1 MEAIIIPI
9 ATSVGVSGLGAL
21 YTYFQSKKLKR
32 AETKISIGGEQL
44 IKILEEKDTQIKYV
58 YKLQNICTEF
68 RQVLCAIYNRQ
79 YQKQKTKF
87 KYNIKINFYYFDEPL
102 TIELYE
108 KLNKV
113 NPELWKKNFKEEF
126 KNTIKPWEWKDEFKI
141 INTSELIMI
150 LYSLSKIM
158 AWIEIKKKDD
168 KSIHAYASQK
178 GKIKFLLNKF
188 VNTLNLENDRKIN
201 IPILLQKE
209 IGQHMIKN
217 ESDDNLMHSLN
228 FLEFKD
234 FLYFNDLPLDD
245 REKIKEIK
253 KSNENSTINPSDV
266 LLKDINLVLF
276 DQKETGD
283 KNRIFNYGI
292 INDGEKKERIKNIES
307 ILNFNNLFYDGKPS
321 VIKQLEDIF
330 DKVDNLK
337 NFFLVDVDFYENYLA
352 DLRYNQNNN
361 CDSSSCN
368 SNNSSDL
375 NPDEL
380 KERSEERR

>member
-1 MEAIIIPI
+1 ME
-9 ATSVGVSGLGAL
+9 
-21 YTYFQSKKLKR
+21 KK
-32 AETKISIGGEQL
+32 
-44 IKILEEKDTQIKYV
+44 
-58 YKLQNICTEF
+58 
-68 RQVLCAIYNRQ
+68 
-79 YQKQKTKF
+79 
-87 KYNIKINFYYFDEPL
+87 
-102 TIELYE
+102 
-108 KLNKV
+108 
-113 NPELWKKNFKEEF
+113 FKEEF

-141 INTSELIMI
+141 INRSELIMI
-150 LYSLSKIM
+150 MYSLSKIM

-217 ESDDNLMHSLN
+217 ERDDNLMHSFN
-228 FLEFKD
+228 YLEFKD
-234 FLYFNDLPLDD
+234 FLYFNNLSLEEDD

-253 KSNENSTINPSDV
+253 KSNENSSINPSDV

-292 INDGEKKERIKNIES
+292 INDGKKKDRIKNIES
-307 ILNFNNLFYDGKPS
+307 NLNFNNLFYDGKPS
-321 VIKQLEDIF
+321 VIKQLENIF
-330 DKVDNLK
+330 ESVDNLK
-337 NFFLVDVDFYENYLA
+337 NFFLVDEDFYNNYLA
-352 DLRYNQNNN
+352 ELRNNQYNN

-375 NPDEL
+375 NSSDLNPDEVKPQEEEKAEQEKAKQEKSDKPKL
-380 KERSEERR
+380 EISEVNIPNHDLNIDNLNDFNNYNNYNNNDYLQYDKYIWRR